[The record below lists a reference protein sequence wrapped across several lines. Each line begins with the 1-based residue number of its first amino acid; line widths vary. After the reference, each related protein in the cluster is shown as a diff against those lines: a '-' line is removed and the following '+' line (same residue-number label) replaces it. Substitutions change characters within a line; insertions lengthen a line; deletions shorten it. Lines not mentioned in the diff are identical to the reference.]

1 MSSEVLLPKSE
12 TSSRPAASRCRAVLR
27 FVGVLVL
34 LLAVWEGSSCFVA
47 YTDDA
52 YLTSDLVSVAPE
64 VTGPV
69 SAVDVHD
76 NQVMRRGE
84 RLFSIDRTPFELAL
98 RQAEAAVQ
106 ETKAQLPVDAALLAA
121 AMADQ
126 KAAVAAL
133 DLTTIDEQR
142 ARSLVRT
149 ADVPAQALDTAM
161 SRRRQ
166 NEAQVQAAG
175 ATVLQA
181 QQTQRLHE
189 STIATAEAA
198 AALDRWRLDRT
209 EVVAPVD
216 GPVSNLRLRA
226 GDMATAHVPSL
237 GVVDGHAWRIEA
249 NFKEDTL
256 RHLAPGHPAW
266 VWLDAM
272 PWRFYRAHI
281 EGVSHA
287 VAREQVQP
295 GVLPYVAPTVN
306 WIRLDRRFPVHIQL
320 DEPPPNMRLF
330 MGSDARVLVFY

>member
-1 MSSEVLLPKSE
+1 MTEADSPPRPG
-12 TSSRPAASRCRAVLR
+12 TSRRGAVAR
-27 FVGVLVL
+27 FIGGIVL
-34 LLAVWEGSSCFVA
+34 LLAVWEGSSFVLA

-52 YLTSDLVSVAPE
+52 YLTSDLVSVAAE

-69 SAVDVHD
+69 AAVHVHD
-76 NQVMRRGE
+76 NQVMRQGE
-84 RLFSIDRTPFELAL
+84 KLFSIDRTPFELAL
-98 RQAEAAVQ
+98 RQAEATVQ
-106 ETKAQLPVDAALLAA
+106 QTQAQLPVDAALLGA

-133 DLTTIDEQR
+133 DLTTVNEAR
-142 ARSLVRT
+142 AQSLVRT
-149 ADVPAQALDTAM
+149 ADTPVQALDAAT

-166 NEAQVQAAG
+166 NEAQVQSATAAI
-175 ATVLQA
+175 LRA

-189 STIATAEAA
+189 STIATAQAA

-209 EVVAPVD
+209 DITAPVD
-216 GPVSNLRLRA
+216 GPVSNLRLRV
-226 GDMATAHVPSL
+226 GDMAVAHAPVL
-237 GVVDGHAWRIEA
+237 GVVDGHAWRIQA

-256 RHLAPGHPAW
+256 RHFAPGHPAW

-272 PWRFYRAHI
+272 PWHLYRAHI

-287 VAREQVQP
+287 IAREQAAS

-320 DEPPPNMRLF
+320 DEPPLNMRLF